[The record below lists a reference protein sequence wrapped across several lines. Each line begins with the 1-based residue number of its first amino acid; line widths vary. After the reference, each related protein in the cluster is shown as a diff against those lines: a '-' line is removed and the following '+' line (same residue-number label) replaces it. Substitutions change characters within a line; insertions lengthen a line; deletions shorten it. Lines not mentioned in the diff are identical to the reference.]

1 MSVDMLYLEEGKAIR
16 DPIWGYIYVPREMMA
31 LIDSEDYQR
40 LRDLSQLGHVMLV
53 YPGARHSRFEHSLG
67 VFHIAKRF
75 LFQLLRARPP
85 VEVDQ
90 DDVKVLLA
98 GALLHDLGHYPF
110 SHILEELHPSFVPH
124 ERRGRR
130 IIEDP
135 DAEIHQALR
144 GIGIDPGRVA
154 NVIDFRNR
162 DVEVPPRDL
171 LLAHILSGPLDPDK
185 IDYLLRDS
193 RYCGIPFGESV
204 NRDRLIG
211 SITFDPVR
219 QRPAITHKG
228 VSAMEA
234 LVFTHYL
241 MYRNVYWHHTVRAAT
256 AMFKRGVQ
264 DLLLHPR
271 CGLGPSDFERVTES
285 ELTRKLH
292 DEVAAQ
298 GARLDD
304 HLLGRLRRRRLYK
317 VARVFFPH
325 EREQAFVH
333 YFYELYNVPEKR
345 REKEIELCRVFGQR
359 LGLPLKGD
367 EVLIDIPS
375 FTKTPQVDLKVFF
388 GPHIPVDRDDPLS
401 FDDPEV
407 SGLKESF
414 VDNFEAQAKVFRVYC
429 IDHAGLREALKQGVK
444 NYLP

>member
-31 LIDSEDYQR
+31 LIDTEDYQR

-75 LFQLLRARPP
+75 LSQLLRAKPP
-85 VEVDQ
+85 TEIDQ
-90 DDVKVLLA
+90 ADVKVLLSA
-98 GALLHDLGHYPF
+98 ALLHDLGHYPF
-110 SHILEELHPSFVPH
+110 SHILEELHASFVPH

-135 DAEIHQALR
+135 GTEIHQALR

-154 NVIDFRNR
+154 NVVDFRNR
-162 DVEVPPRDL
+162 DVEIPPRDL

-219 QRPAITHKG
+219 RRPAITHKG

-264 DLLLHPR
+264 DVLLDPR
-271 CGLGPSDFERVTES
+271 CHLGASDFERVTES
-285 ELTRKLH
+285 ELARKLH
-292 DEVAAQ
+292 DEVAAL
-298 GARLDD
+298 GFRLDD
-304 HLLGRLRRRRLYK
+304 HLLGRLKRRRLYK

-333 YFYELYNVPEKR
+333 YFYELYNAPEKR
-345 REKEIELCRVFGQR
+345 REKEMELCRVFGQR

-367 EVLIDIPS
+367 EILIDIPS

-414 VDNFEAQAKVFRVYC
+414 VDHFETQAKLFRVYC
-429 IDHAGLREALKQGVK
+429 IDHAGLREALKRGVK
-444 NYLP
+444 SYLA